1 MAAQLIKIVTAA
13 GVREFTPASVI
24 KIEYLSGTTTVS
36 IVLTGDNLIVL
47 TAPTVGEALLKLG
60 QLETAMSSG
69 SGIVTVTDQVTTTTT
84 TTTAAPFLD

>member
-13 GVREFTPASVI
+13 GIREFSPTSVI

-47 TAPTVGEALLKLG
+47 TAPSVGEALLKLG

-69 SGIVTVTDQVTTTTT
+69 SGIVTVTDEVTTTTT
-84 TTTAAPFLD
+84 TTSAPLLD

>member
-13 GVREFTPASVI
+13 GIREFSPTSVI

-47 TAPTVGEALLKLG
+47 TAPSVGEALLKLG

-69 SGIVTVTDQVTTTTT
+69 SGIVTVTDEVTTTTT
-84 TTTAAPFLD
+84 TTSPQ

>member
-13 GVREFTPASVI
+13 GIREFTPTSVI

-47 TAPTVGEALLKLG
+47 TAPTVGEALLKLS

-84 TTTAAPFLD
+84 TTSAPLLD

>member
-1 MAAQLIKIVTAA
+1 MAASLIKIVTAA
-13 GVREFTPASVI
+13 GIREFSPTSVI

-47 TAPTVGEALLKLG
+47 TAPSIGEALLKLG

-69 SGIVTVTDQVTTTTT
+69 SGIVTVTDEVTTTTT
-84 TTTAAPFLD
+84 TTSPQ

>member
-60 QLETAMSSG
+60 QLEIAMSSG
-69 SGIVTVTDQVTTTTT
+69 YGIVTVTDGVTTTTT
-84 TTTAAPFLD
+84 TTTSPPPQ

>member
-13 GVREFTPASVI
+13 GIREFSPTSVI

-47 TAPTVGEALLKLG
+47 TAPSVGEALLKLS

-84 TTTAAPFLD
+84 TTSAPLFD